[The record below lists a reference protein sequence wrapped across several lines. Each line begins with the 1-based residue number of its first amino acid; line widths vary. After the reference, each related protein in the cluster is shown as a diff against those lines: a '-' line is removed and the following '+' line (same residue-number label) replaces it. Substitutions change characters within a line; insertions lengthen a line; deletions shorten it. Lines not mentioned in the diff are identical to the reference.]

1 MYYEESIENM
11 DNSLPSTDSD
21 STTYGDNDT
30 NIIILVDHTNSLQ
43 VPLRNIEPEDNLI
56 DYTNNVQNSH
66 SKLPLNFSY
75 SATGGSDIIYNN
87 DHSSSSNNNHSIIN
101 NYSNSTSI
109 LNHNHSI
116 NSNSGSNSTSI
127 INHNHS
133 SNNHSSNSNSNSV
146 DSYSDKMWGGYRFNS
161 IQPSNSPVSMSP
173 PGSSANSEDDDDDQT
188 YATIRIPNI
197 NRHRKNRFVQ
207 LTVEEVEDSV
217 NKYYDENENNSYS
230 TEIDILIT
238 YLKGQKHLFSQSK
251 NITQFKLNLLMIPS
265 LLTTS
270 AITIFAPFLYRN
282 GWSAALISCLNAIT
296 TMFISIINYY
306 KLESKCETYLF
317 LANQFDKLETSMEL
331 ATNRMFFKDKE
342 NKNIVIDKEAVLQRL
357 KIVET
362 KLTELKETHNV
373 LFPEEIKRLCPTI
386 SHINVFSFIKKTEVY
401 KKGLILKLKDVKN
414 EIRYIEYRWNCRNIN
429 IWEDD
434 LPDNDFI
441 NQHNRIQYLR
451 NIKENIK
458 DKIQQYRF
466 VYDKLDSVFS
476 IEIQNAEGNL
486 YNWWSA
492 FFGLSRKIN
501 YNMNNNTQFNLLNTY
516 NNPQLHTQRDTTI

>member
-1 MYYEESIENM
+1 MFCDESVENM
-11 DNSLPSTDSD
+11 DNSLPSNDSD
-21 STTYGDNDT
+21 STTYGDHDG
-30 NIIILVDHTNSLQ
+30 NIIILVDRTNSTQ
-43 VPLRNIEPEDNLI
+43 VPLRNVEAENNLI
-56 DYTNNVQNSH
+56 DYTNNVQNIH
-66 SKLPLNFSY
+66 S
-75 SATGGSDIIYNN
+75 I
-87 DHSSSSNNNHSIIN
+87 NNH
-101 NYSNSTSI
+101 NYSN
-109 LNHNHSI
+109 
-116 NSNSGSNSTSI
+116 
-127 INHNHS
+127 
-133 SNNHSSNSNSNSV
+133 SNSNSNSV

-173 PGSSANSEDDDDDQT
+173 PGSSANSDEDDDQPS
-188 YATIRIPNI
+188 ATIRIPKTT
-197 NRHRKNRFVQ
+197 RHRKNRFVQ
-207 LTVEEVEDSV
+207 LTVEEVEESV

-342 NKNIVIDKEAVLQRL
+342 NKNMIIDKEAVLQRL
-357 KIVET
+357 KTVET
-362 KLTELKETHNV
+362 KLTELKETHNF

-501 YNMNNNTQFNLLNTY
+501 YNMNNNTHFNLLNTY
-516 NNPQLHTQRDTTI
+516 NTPQLHMQSNDTI